1 MRAVCLPLLLFLAA
15 CAPGAIQPPP
25 GYCPRPLYVDH
36 TGYCVAPD
44 RRFGWG

>member
-1 MRAVCLPLLLFLAA
+1 MRAAQWILLLCLAG

-44 RRFGWG
+44 RPFWR